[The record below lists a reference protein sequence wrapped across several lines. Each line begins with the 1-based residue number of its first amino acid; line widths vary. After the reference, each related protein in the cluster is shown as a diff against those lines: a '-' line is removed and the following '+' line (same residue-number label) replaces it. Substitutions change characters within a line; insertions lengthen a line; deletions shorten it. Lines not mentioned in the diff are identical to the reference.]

1 MKEREYSMPLAR
13 PPPVL
18 DGDRLDRTARSEA
31 PGAEPG
37 EGGAVGGGPLGE
49 DEDLRPGQRGQRT
62 LRDLR
67 GGLQAALL
75 ISPDIVMIM
84 N

>member
-1 MKEREYSMPLAR
+1 MLLAR

-18 DGDRLDRTARSEA
+18 DGDRLDRTARPEA
-31 PGAEPG
+31 PDAKPG
-37 EGGAVGGGPLGE
+37 EGGAVGRGPLGE
-49 DEDLRPGQRGQRT
+49 DEDLRPGQRGQRA
-62 LRDLR
+62 LCDLR

>member
-1 MKEREYSMPLAR
+1 MLVTSC

-18 DGDRLDRTARSEA
+18 DGDRLDRAARPEA
-31 PGAEPG
+31 PGAEPS
-37 EGGAVGGGPLGE
+37 EGGAVGRGALGE
-49 DEDLRPGQRGQRT
+49 DEHLRPGQRGQRA

-75 ISPDIVMIM
+75 ISPVIAMIM